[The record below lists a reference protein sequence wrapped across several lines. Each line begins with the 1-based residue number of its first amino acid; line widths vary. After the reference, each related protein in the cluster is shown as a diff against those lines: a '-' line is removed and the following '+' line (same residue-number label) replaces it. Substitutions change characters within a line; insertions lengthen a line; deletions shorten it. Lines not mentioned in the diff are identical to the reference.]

1 MRPLSWILPLLLSS
15 VAGAGQPV
23 WKAMQNEN
31 FHAYSTASDRDTQG
45 FIDHLERVRNFFIQ
59 FTGSAPPKAVPVTA
73 VIFGSPKEYQ
83 PYRLNAFATAYYG
96 NHTDRDFI
104 VVGVLGEQSSQ
115 TAAHEYTHLVFRHG
129 GYALP
134 PWLNEGLAEVFS
146 TIHSAGKDIE
156 FGDVLPGRLQAMNSE
171 PWVPMGIIIA
181 ADQNSPYYN
190 ETKQA
195 GSLYN
200 QSWAFVHMLMTTE
213 PYRAKF
219 GAVVQAISHGTPS
232 VEALE
237 SAYGMS
243 FAQLEGV
250 LRSYV
255 AGDRFYK
262 MHMPMQLSGA
272 DKLTSQPAN
281 MFDVREALAELLAGL
296 PGRQPEARTRLEELT
311 HEDDQRPEP
320 WASLG
325 YLAMYEGKREEV
337 SEKFAK
343 AYALGN
349 RSPRLL
355 VEYASLVM
363 RDKPDD
369 AGAALNALLTQ
380 EPENLDGRIMLAY
393 LQMNQR
399 KYPEAL
405 ETVRTVKRVTT
416 VEQRDQLLLLRALA
430 ELNQGHYA
438 EAHDRAEE
446 LQRVSKSSD
455 MLMQA
460 QSILTATSRK

>member
-1 MRPLSWILPLLLSS
+1 MRHPGWILPLLLISA
-15 VAGAGQPV
+15 AGAGQPT
-23 WKAMQNEN
+23 WKEMQNEN

-59 FTGSAPPKAVPVTA
+59 FTGSTPPRAAPVTT

-129 GYALP
+129 GYELP

-156 FGDVLPGRLQAMNSE
+156 FGDVLPGRLQAMNNE

-219 GAVVQAISHGTPS
+219 GAVVQTINNGTPS
-232 VEALE
+232 VAALETAYGTSFALLE
-237 SAYGMS
+237 SA
-243 FAQLEGV
+243 

-255 AGDRFYK
+255 AGDKFYK
-262 MHMPMQLSGA
+262 MHMPMKLSGA
-272 DKLTSQPAN
+272 GKLTSQPAN
-281 MFDVREALAELLAGL
+281 LFDVHEVLAELLAGL
-296 PGRQPEARTRLEELT
+296 PGKQVEARTRLEELA
-311 HEDDQRPEP
+311 HEDDKRPEP

-325 YLAMYEGKREEV
+325 YLSLHDGKYEEANAYL
-337 SEKFAK
+337 AK
-343 AYALGN
+343 AFALGT

-355 VEYASLVM
+355 VDYAGLAM
-363 RDKPDD
+363 RGKPDD
-369 AGAALNALLTQ
+369 AAAALNALLAQ

-399 KYPEAL
+399 EYPRAL
-405 ETVRTVKRVTT
+405 ETVQSIKRVATF
-416 VEQRDQLLLLRALA
+416 EQRDQLLLLRALA
-430 ELNQGHYA
+430 ELNQRHYA
-438 EAHDRAEE
+438 EARAHAEE
-446 LQRVSKSSD
+446 LQRLSKSSD
-455 MLMQA
+455 MLTQA
-460 QSILTATSRK
+460 QTILTAAGKE

>member
-1 MRPLSWILPLLLSS
+1 MRQAIWILPLLLGS
-15 VAGAGQPV
+15 AAQAGQPA
-23 WKAMQNEN
+23 WKEMQNEN

-59 FTGSAPPKAVPVTA
+59 FTGSAPAKPVPVTT

-129 GYALP
+129 GYELP

-181 ADQNSPYYN
+181 ADHNSPYYN

-219 GAVVQAISHGTPS
+219 GAVVQAINNGTPS

-237 SAYGMS
+237 TAYGMS

-255 AGDRFYK
+255 TGDRFYK
-262 MHMPMQLSGA
+262 MRMPMKLSGA
-272 DKLTSQPAN
+272 EKLTSQPAN
-281 MFDVREALAELLAGL
+281 LFDVHEVLAELVAGL
-296 PGRQPEARTRLEELT
+296 PGRQAEARTRLEELT
-311 HEDDQRPEP
+311 HEDDKRPEP

-325 YLAMYEGKREEV
+325 YLSLYDGKHEEANDY
-337 SEKFAK
+337 FAK
-343 AYALGN
+343 AFALGN

-355 VEYASLVM
+355 VDYASMAM

-369 AGAALNALLTQ
+369 AAAALNALLTQ

-405 ETVRTVKRVTT
+405 ETVRSIKRVTT

-438 EAHDRAEE
+438 EARTRAEE
-446 LQRVSKSSD
+446 LKRLSKSSD

-460 QSILTATSRK
+460 QSILTAASRE